1 MCLCASDTVMCE
13 NVTNTCQSHSYRSLS
28 HLPII
33 CDCSYVLFWTN
44 KCAQI
49 EIEALL
55 VNELFSCHNTHLADY
70 NLYHFYLHG
79 ILQQLLEIYKMA
91 RRAFCLSLSFLC
103 ALTTL
108 WFANIENWA
117 LIRMKSWWN
126 SLMLAQRM
134 LKISDRY
141 THVWHFK

>member
-1 MCLCASDTVMCE
+1 MQATWWCAKMWRTHANRTAIGLFLIYLSSVTAAMCCFE
-13 NVTNTCQSHSYRSLS
+13 PTNLHKSKSKH
-28 HLPII
+28 
-33 CDCSYVLFWTN
+33 FWSTN
-44 KCAQI
+44 
-49 EIEALL
+49 
-55 VNELFSCHNTHLADY
+55 FSACHNTYLDDY

-91 RRAFCLSLSFLC
+91 RRAFCFSLSFLC
-103 ALTTL
+103 ALTTS